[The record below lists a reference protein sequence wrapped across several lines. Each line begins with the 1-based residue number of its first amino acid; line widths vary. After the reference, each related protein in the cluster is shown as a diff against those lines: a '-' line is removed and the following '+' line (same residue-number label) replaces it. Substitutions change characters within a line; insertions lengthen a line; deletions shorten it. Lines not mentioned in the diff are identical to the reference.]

1 MKKMIA
7 SFIAVVVLTTAFLFS
22 GCDTVENLESLPLN
36 IPITLEFKASGL
48 LTISDQSSYCL
59 EQSPTYNDFKD
70 KIDSISFVE
79 MIARVDSLSS
89 NSLTGDLEV
98 KLETQS
104 GLLLYQN
111 TILSAPLATFK
122 TTPFKFA
129 MQAADI
135 QAIDN
140 FLKAIGQR
148 CLKGTI
154 TVSNISGGTLPNYI
168 GVSVDILLR
177 AKAKL

>member
-7 SFIAVVVLTTAFLFS
+7 SLVAVIFIAASFMFN
-22 GCDTVENLESLPLN
+22 GCDTVENLESIPLN
-36 IPITLEFKASGL
+36 IPITLEFQASGNAPI
-48 LTISDQSSYCL
+48 TDQSSYCL

-79 MIARVDSLSS
+79 MVARVDSLS
-89 NSLTGDLEV
+89 NNALTGDMLV

-104 GLLLYQN
+104 GILLYEN
-111 TILSAPLATFK
+111 TILSAPLSSYK
-122 TTPFKFA
+122 TVPFRFV

-148 CLKGTI
+148 CLKGTVTI
-154 TVSNISGGTLPNYI
+154 SNVSGGTAPYYI
-168 GVSVDILLR
+168 GVSVDIMLR
-177 AKAKL
+177 AKAKI